1 MYLNLP
7 KNKKFLYDKIY
18 EIIKNKIINGEIVE
32 NEKLPSIRSLS
43 KDINVSINTIKKVYY
58 KLEEE
63 GYIYVKDKSG
73 FYCRKIDD
81 LIILDK
87 KKIEE
92 NREIG
97 EEIKYDFSISGVDYE
112 NFPYKTLQKY
122 MKESIDKDDIK
133 TLDKG
138 SYKGYEPLRNAI
150 KVYLKN
156 SRNIVTDSRN
166 IIISSSTEHLFSI
179 IKKLLTDQT
188 LFAFENPSYAFGNKF
203 YTYDLK
209 NPIPLE
215 LDDEGVKIDKLSDL
229 NALCLFVTPF
239 YQFPMGTVMSIQRRI
254 EILNWASLSK
264 DRYIVEDDYDS
275 EFKFLGYPTESL
287 KAMDKNSDVI
297 YFGNFSKL
305 LAPSLRISYMVLPD
319 ALLEKYEKN
328 FKGLSNTVS
337 TFVQKALANFIKS
350 GEFEKH
356 LNRMKNIYFKKFNF
370 IVKKLEEIEEI
381 SFPERVDS
389 LHLLIKI
396 EKSVDIDKFKEI
408 LNEKSLRLINLNR
421 FLYKKRGKEN
431 YFILGFANLSIEE
444 IDQGIEIIKFALK
457 NSKNNSLES
466 WFYLICYTNKK
477 N

>member
-18 EIIKNKIINGEIVE
+18 EIIKNKIIKGEIKE
-32 NEKLPSIRSLS
+32 GERLPSIRNLS

-87 KKIEE
+87 KNIEEKIESSQ
-92 NREIG
+92 
-97 EEIKYDFSISGVDYE
+97 EIKYDFSISGVDYE
-112 NFPYKTLQKY
+112 NFPYKIMQKY
-122 MKESIDKDDIK
+122 MRESINKNDIK
-133 TLDKG
+133 ILDKG

-150 KVYLKN
+150 KIYLKN
-156 SRNIVTDSRN
+156 SRNIKTNSRN

-179 IKKLLTDQT
+179 IKNLLTDQT
-188 LFAFENPSYAFGNKF
+188 LFAFENPGYAFGNKF

-215 LDDEGVKIDKLSDL
+215 LDQEGVKIDKLVDL

-239 YQFPMGTVMSIQRRI
+239 HQFPMGTVMSIQRRI
-254 EILNWASLSK
+254 ELLNWASLSK
-264 DRYIVEDDYDS
+264 DRYIIEDDYDS
-275 EFKFLGYPTESL
+275 EFKFRGYPTESL

-328 FKGLSNTVS
+328 FNGLSNTVS

-370 IVKKLEEIEEI
+370 IVQKLEEIEEI
-381 SFPERVDS
+381 SFPERIDS

-396 EKSVDIDKFKEI
+396 DESVDIEKFNEI
-408 LNEKSLRLINLNR
+408 LKEKSLRLINLNR
-421 FLYKKRGKEN
+421 FLYKKNGNEN
-431 YFILGFANLSIEE
+431 YFILGFANLSHDEIGQGVDLIKEAIE
-444 IDQGIEIIKFALK
+444 K
-457 NSKNNSLES
+457 SK
-466 WFYLICYTNKK
+466 
-477 N
+477 

>member
-18 EIIKNKIINGEIVE
+18 EIIKNKIIKGEIKE
-32 NEKLPSIRSLS
+32 GEKLPSIRNLS

-87 KKIEE
+87 KNIEE
-92 NREIG
+92 KIDISQ
-97 EEIKYDFSISGVDYE
+97 EIKYDFSISGVDYE
-112 NFPYKTLQKY
+112 NFPYKIMQKY
-122 MKESIDKDDIK
+122 MRESIDKNDIK
-133 TLDKG
+133 ILDKG

-150 KVYLKN
+150 KIYLKN
-156 SRNIVTDSRN
+156 SRNIKTNSRN

-179 IKKLLTDQT
+179 IKNLLTDQT
-188 LFAFENPSYAFGNKF
+188 LFAFENPGYAFGNKF

-215 LDDEGVKIDKLSDL
+215 LDNEGVKIDKLADL

-239 YQFPMGTVMSIQRRI
+239 HQFPMGTVMSIQRRI
-254 EILNWASLSK
+254 ELLNWASLSK
-264 DRYIVEDDYDS
+264 DRYIIEDDYDS
-275 EFKFLGYPTESL
+275 EFKFRGYPTESL

-319 ALLEKYEKN
+319 ALLEKYERN

-356 LNRMKNIYFKKFNF
+356 INRMKNIYFKKFNF
-370 IVKKLEEIEEI
+370 IVQKLEEIEEI
-381 SFPERVDS
+381 SFPERIDS

-396 EKSVDIDKFKEI
+396 DKSVDIVKFNELLK
-408 LNEKSLRLINLNR
+408 EKSLRLINLNR
-421 FLYKKRGKEN
+421 FLYKKNGKEN
-431 YFILGFANLSIEE
+431 YFILGFANLSRDEIGQGVDLIKEAIE
-444 IDQGIEIIKFALK
+444 K
-457 NSKNNSLES
+457 SK
-466 WFYLICYTNKK
+466 
-477 N
+477 